1 LILAVFLL
9 VFASDDPLRQDVPN
23 DPAPYIRDDEAP
35 ASTDISQAGRLH
47 VGIRR
52 APMDARTWI
61 RQRFDA
67 SRHGDVDLS
76 CRADALLGASEPATP
91 ERILSNV
98 PEAWMAVARGVETRL
113 ELRVGRAPV
122 EPGPG
127 LSFHPSLVLPWHSL
141 DASTAEDPEVRNPVG
156 VEAALRLPGG
166 LRTAIQA
173 WPALDSSSY
182 PGTGTANQT
191 PTWRIEQ
198 NLSLPWGDHLRIEA
212 GGGRF
217 LSFGGG
223 WERSGGDWYLSFE
236 AAARDD
242 HPSPRIDRGED
253 GNWHIAPASRRMLP
267 TFAAQLQRDLEFP
280 VAGRIRASA
289 EWIEAPE
296 GFAHRAYLRLGS
308 VQSARWSAAASALLY
323 GPTAGTLARIEGFLP
338 LGDALKLSAWS
349 ERIVAFGSDSP
360 LRNVDRPCRMGAALE
375 AFW

>member
-1 LILAVFLL
+1 MILAALL
-9 VFASDDPLRQDVPN
+9 LAFCSDEPLPPDFPSAYV
-23 DPAPYIRDDEAP
+23 RDDEAP
-35 ASTDISQAGRLH
+35 VGIDVSQAGRMH
-47 VGIRR
+47 TGARR
-52 APMDARTWI
+52 DPTDGRTWVC
-61 RQRFDA
+61 QRIDA
-67 SRHGDVDLS
+67 SRSGEVDLS
-76 CRADALLGASEPATP
+76 LRADALLGASAPAAP
-91 ERILSNV
+91 VRILSNV
-98 PEAWMAVARGVETRL
+98 PEAWIAIARGVETRL

-127 LSFHPSLVLPWHSL
+127 LSFHPSLILPWHAL

-156 VEAALRLPGG
+156 AEASLRLPGG

-173 WPALDSSSY
+173 WPALDSSSW
-182 PGTGTANQT
+182 PGTGSSTQS
-191 PTWRIEQ
+191 PTWRLEQ
-198 NLSLPWGDHLRIEA
+198 DLSLPWGDRLRLEA

-217 LSFGGG
+217 TSFGGG
-223 WERSGGDWYLSFE
+223 WERSIDDWHLSVE

-242 HPSPRIDRGED
+242 HPAPRIDRDDD

-267 TFAAQLQRDLEFP
+267 TFAAQLQRDLEIP

-296 GFAHRAYLRLGS
+296 GFAHRAWLRLGS

-323 GPTAGTLARIEGFLP
+323 GPTAGALARVEGFLS

-349 ERIVAFGSDSP
+349 ERLFAFGSDSP
-360 LRNVDRPCRMGAALE
+360 LHDLEHPFRLGAALE